1 MAHPAL
7 SVVHDDD
14 PDADRATERIW
25 TAATPA
31 LVQAI
36 DDYHYENRFKN
47 RSATV
52 RHLIELGLDAAA
64 RRANGLT

>member
-7 SVVHDDD
+7 SVVRDED
-14 PDADRATERIW
+14 PDAAASERIW
-25 TAATPA
+25 TCATPA

-36 DDYHYENRFKN
+36 DDYHYENRFKT

-52 RHLIELGLDAAA
+52 RQLIEYGLEYAKSK
-64 RRANGLT
+64 RMT